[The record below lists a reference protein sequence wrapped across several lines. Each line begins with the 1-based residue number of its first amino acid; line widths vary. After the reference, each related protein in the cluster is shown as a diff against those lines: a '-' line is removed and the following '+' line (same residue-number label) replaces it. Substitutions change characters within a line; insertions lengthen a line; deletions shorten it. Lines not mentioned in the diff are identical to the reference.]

1 MRTNI
6 YATAVALSDQD
17 LLGRLDALA
26 SAERETMAEMLAH
39 LAALDLRP
47 SLYLA
52 QGYGSLFEYCT
63 RALHL
68 TEDAACNRT
77 KAVRACQEFPVI
89 ADLLFAGKLT
99 LTGVR
104 LLGPHLTPENHEAV
118 LARAAGKSRG
128 DVALLVAEIAPRP
141 DVLASVRRLPALCTE
156 PVAATEPA
164 SGFLLSQAVNLPPP
178 VPSNDDRGI
187 PPPAARPIIEPLAPQ
202 RYRVQFTI
210 GQETHDRL
218 ERIQSLMR
226 REIPDGDVAAIFDRA
241 LELLEQAARVKVG
254 FPKGSSRRGARPKV
268 PSPPASD
275 ATAPT
280 YESRI
285 RFETDK
291 PSRHVPNAVRSAV
304 WERDAGRCAFVGATG
319 RRCAE
324 RSFLEFHHIHPYAL
338 GGAAT
343 AGNISLRCRRHNAL
357 EAEMVFGPRG
367 PSTVS
372 EMREVYQGGTD
383 WGPST
388 G

>member
-1 MRTNI
+1 
-6 YATAVALSDQD
+6 
-17 LLGRLDALA
+17 
-26 SAERETMAEMLAH
+26 
-39 LAALDLRP
+39 
-47 SLYLA
+47 
-52 QGYGSLFEYCT
+52 
-63 RALHL
+63 
-68 TEDAACNRT
+68 
-77 KAVRACQEFPVI
+77 
-89 ADLLFAGKLT
+89 
-99 LTGVR
+99 
-104 LLGPHLTPENHEAV
+104 
-118 LARAAGKSRG
+118 
-128 DVALLVAEIAPRP
+128 
-141 DVLASVRRLPALCTE
+141 
-156 PVAATEPA
+156 VAATEPA
-164 SGFLLSQAVNLPPP
+164 SGFLLSEAVNPPPP
-178 VPSNDDRGI
+178 VLSNDDRGI
-187 PPPAARPIIEPLAPQ
+187 PLPAARPIIEPLAPQ